1 MTVQTTVMSKARRAF
16 NQALEGI
23 LADVETAFPVK
34 SIDGINTAVI
44 YEEIGTTPGEP
55 KNIVSIT
62 RCEAD
67 IQFSFPDPDGVNA
80 DLIPEIVHKYGAHL
94 IDKGVI
100 WHPGPVDSSKEVV
113 TFNVGQ
119 EKAWNGD
126 QEGQQ

>member
-1 MTVQTTVMSKARRAF
+1 MTVQTTVMTKARTAF
-16 NQALEGI
+16 NQALDGI
-23 LADVETAFPVK
+23 LADLETAFLVG
-34 SIDGINTAVI
+34 SIDGINSSII
-44 YEEIGTTPGEP
+44 YEEIGTLPTEP
-55 KNIVSIT
+55 KSIVSIT

-100 WHPGPVDSSKEVV
+100 WHPCPANSSMEVV

-119 EKAWNGD
+119 EKAWSGD
-126 QEGQQ
+126 HEGQQ